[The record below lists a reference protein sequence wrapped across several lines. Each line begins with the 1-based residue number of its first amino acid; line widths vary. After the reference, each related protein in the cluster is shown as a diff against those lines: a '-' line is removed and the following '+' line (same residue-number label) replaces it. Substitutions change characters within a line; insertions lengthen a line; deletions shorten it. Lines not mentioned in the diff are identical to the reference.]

1 MLSQNRGDDLGRAL
15 VKISTANKSN
25 LNPDPLWSAWNN
37 THPSLIERLRAIH
50 SRAARLSK
58 KE

>member
-1 MLSQNRGDDLGRAL
+1 L

-50 SRAARLSK
+50 SRAVRLSK